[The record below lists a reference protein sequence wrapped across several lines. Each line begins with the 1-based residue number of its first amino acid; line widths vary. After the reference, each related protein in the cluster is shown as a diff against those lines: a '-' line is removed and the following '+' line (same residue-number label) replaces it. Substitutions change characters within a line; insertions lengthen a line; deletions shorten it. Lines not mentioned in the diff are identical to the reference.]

1 MKTND
6 LWRLLLSLVI
16 SLSAGFLGALFTTPA
31 VQSWYLT
38 INRPVWIPPSWLFG
52 PVWTS
57 LFIMMG
63 VALYLVWSTKMSNKV
78 RISLKLFATQL
89 VLNVLWSVLF
99 FGLGNFWL
107 AFGEILVLW
116 IFILITI
123 VSFGK
128 VSKVASWLM
137 VPYLLWVTFASYLN
151 FTIAN
156 LN

>member
-38 INRPVWIPPSWLFG
+38 INKPVWIPPSWLFG

-78 RISLKLFATQL
+78 RVSLKLFAAQL
-89 VLNVLWSVLF
+89 VLNVLWSVFF

-116 IFILITI
+116 VFILVTI

-128 VSKVASWLM
+128 VSKMASWLM

-151 FTIAN
+151 FTIAS

>member
-1 MKTND
+1 MKIKSF
-6 LWRLLLSLVI
+6 WRLLLSLAI
-16 SLSAGFLGALFTTPA
+16 PLSAGVLGSLFTAPA
-31 VQSWYLT
+31 VRSWYLT

-52 PVWTS
+52 PVWTA

-63 VALYLVWSTKMSNKV
+63 VALYLVWSAKMSNRV
-78 RISLKLFATQL
+78 RMSLKLFAAQL

-99 FGLGNFWL
+99 FGMGNFWL

-123 VSFGK
+123 VSFEK
-128 VSKVASWLM
+128 VNKVASWLM

-151 FTIAN
+151 FTIAS

>member
-1 MKTND
+1 MKIKSF
-6 LWRLLLSLVI
+6 WRLLLSLAI
-16 SLSAGFLGALFTTPA
+16 PLSAGVLGSLFTAPA
-31 VQSWYLT
+31 VRSWYLT

-52 PVWTS
+52 PVWTA

-63 VALYLVWSTKMSNKV
+63 VALYLIWSTKMSNRV
-78 RISLKLFATQL
+78 RMSLKLFAAQL

-99 FGLGNFWL
+99 FGMGNFWL

-123 VSFGK
+123 VSFEK
-128 VSKVASWLM
+128 VNKVASWLM

-151 FTIAN
+151 FTIAS

>member
-1 MKTND
+1 MKIKSF
-6 LWRLLLSLVI
+6 WRLLLSLAI
-16 SLSAGFLGALFTTPA
+16 PLSAGVLGSLFTTPA

-63 VALYLVWSTKMSNKV
+63 VALYLVWSTKMNNKA
-78 RISLKLFATQL
+78 RMSLKLFAAQL
-89 VLNVLWSVLF
+89 VLNVLWSVIF
-99 FGLGNFWL
+99 FGMGNFWL

-128 VSKVASWLM
+128 VNRVASWLM
-137 VPYLLWVTFASYLN
+137 VPYILWVTFASYLN
-151 FTIAN
+151 FTIAS